1 MMYCHVV
8 YVSREG
14 RTSSGEAFNICL
26 FVLWELTVSSR
37 LRSRAQDETWLGPS
51 CWKPFVWRWPS
62 SALSL
67 PSLCLPVERAPKSQT
82 EARIEKGERRDKI
95 GTMAVTICVQRPS
108 PSILYF
114 RTSCH
119 IRSRSRISAAS
130 NLPKLAP
137 GLLSP
142 TFFFVSLDNYTI
154 PRPWISFS
162 LCPSERLAS

>member
-1 MMYCHVV
+1 MYCHVV
-8 YVSREG
+8 YVSRER
-14 RTSSGEAFNICL
+14 RTSSGEAFSRCL

-51 CWKPFVWRWPS
+51 CWEPFVWCWPS

-82 EARIEKGERRDKI
+82 EPRGEKGERRDKI
-95 GTMAVTICVQRPS
+95 GTMAVTTCVQKAS
-108 PSILYF
+108 SSILYF

-119 IRSRSRISAAS
+119 IRPRSRISAAS

-137 GLLSP
+137 GLLSS
-142 TFFFVSLDNYTI
+142 TFFSFHLNIIRSLD
-154 PRPWISFS
+154 RGFRS
-162 LCPSERLAS
+162 LCHKSF